1 MSRLALVLALLLSA
15 CAHVRPAAS
24 RPQPD
29 LDARLAD
36 VEALLGRCQVQGVYA
51 LCERP
56 ALITALTGCA
66 ELYRAAGLCRADLE
80 QCRQLGGLDLAVER
94 GKVAA
99 AEEKAQRYQWQR
111 WAWGAVGLVLGAA
124 LGVGIAAGV
133 SLH

>member
-29 LDARLAD
+29 LEARLAD
-36 VEALLGRCQVQGVYA
+36 VEALLGRCQVQGMYA
-51 LCERP
+51 PCERP

-94 GKVAA
+94 GKVAV
-99 AEEKAQRYQWQR
+99 AEEKAEEYRRHR
-111 WAWGAVGLVLGAA
+111 WIWGALGVAIGVVLGA
-124 LGVGIAAGV
+124 GVVVGMQIR
-133 SLH
+133 